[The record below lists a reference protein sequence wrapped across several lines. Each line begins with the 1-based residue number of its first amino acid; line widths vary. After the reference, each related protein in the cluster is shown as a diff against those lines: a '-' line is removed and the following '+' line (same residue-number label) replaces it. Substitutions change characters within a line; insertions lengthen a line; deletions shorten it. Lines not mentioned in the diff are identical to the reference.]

1 MPQTW
6 NLHKFSYS
14 SFMYNF
20 CGYSFIQSIFTS
32 ASIFKKSEDI
42 KMDMTLFGSVGKKKK
57 ETKYFRVRLV
67 KLF

>member
-1 MPQTW
+1 
-6 NLHKFSYS
+6 
-14 SFMYNF
+14 MYNF

-57 ETKYFRVRLV
+57 KKQNIFR
-67 KLF
+67 